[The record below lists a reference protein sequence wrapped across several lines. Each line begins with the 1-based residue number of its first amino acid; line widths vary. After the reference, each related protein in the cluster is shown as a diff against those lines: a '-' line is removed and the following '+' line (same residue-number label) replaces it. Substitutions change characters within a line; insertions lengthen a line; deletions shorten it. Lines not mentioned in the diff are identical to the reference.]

1 MIILQQLINK
11 NCAYVLRLT
20 AWCLM
25 KDKIDVDTQVWE
37 IVTWKFTVDGMGR
50 SKVLLTEKILGW

>member
-1 MIILQQLINK
+1 
-11 NCAYVLRLT
+11 
-20 AWCLM
+20 M

-50 SKVLLTEKILGW
+50 LKVLLTEKILGWQHAGTATYFFKRQTNK

>member
-1 MIILQQLINK
+1 
-11 NCAYVLRLT
+11 
-20 AWCLM
+20 M